1 MVKPI
6 TVVELVQKVTSQST
20 FLGFEGKLA
29 KHTVSMIA
37 DLDTLN
43 LDKVGYGGFVLGSRQ
58 FLLLPQLP
66 QK

>member
-1 MVKPI
+1 MVKSI

-29 KHTVSMIA
+29 KHTVSIA
-37 DLDTLN
+37 DMDTLN
-43 LDKVGYGGFVLGSRQ
+43 LDKAGYGALVLGSRN

-66 QK
+66 